1 MRKLLS
7 RLRLMN
13 ALTLALVVGMFL
25 AGGHSVPV
33 TLAEQPPAIAGA
45 ILSPL
50 GLSTLHGILD
60 SAHNADLRWPDFSF
74 CWDTELT
81 QQHSPPPNTGYA
93 SITLIPANGWTSS
106 IVAAIAT
113 SPKHWRSSTTICG
126 IIVLETSATS
136 ILDCSTCSMI

>member
-7 RLRLMN
+7 RLRLVN
-13 ALTLALVVGMFL
+13 TPTLAIVVGML
-25 AGGHSVPV
+25 LVIGQSIPV

-50 GLSTLHGILD
+50 GLSALHGILD

-74 CWDTELT
+74 F
-81 QQHSPPPNTGYA
+81 
-93 SITLIPANGWTSS
+93 
-106 IVAAIAT
+106 IVVAIAT
-113 SPKHWRSSTTICG
+113 YPRHWRSSTTICG